1 MAQGDEPEAAD
12 GEVAGGVG
20 EGPLTGVRVL
30 DLTSVVMGP
39 MATQIL
45 GDLGA
50 EVISVESGRGE
61 TNRIMGPGSHPQLSG
76 IALNL
81 LRNKR
86 NVAIDLKAPEG
97 RAAVLRIAATCDVV
111 VTNLR
116 PGPLRRL
123 RLTYVDVRAVRPD
136 VVFCRAQGFP
146 SDSERAED
154 PAYDDIVQAAAG
166 MADVVR
172 RASGTPAQIPS
183 LIADKVSALT
193 IVYAVTAALFHRQ
206 RSGQGQEIEVPMI
219 DAFSAFV
226 LVEHGGGA
234 VPRPPVGPA
243 GYPRVLTPDRRPLRT
258 ADGWAALFP
267 YKPAQIEALLAAGAA
282 AAAGDP
288 PAADAPKDGGTDYRG
303 TPGLLYRH
311 LDAVTPSRTTE
322 AWLAFC
328 REEGIP
334 ASPVTTLEELV
345 EALPEARHPEAGDHK
360 VIPPPVRFPA
370 TPAGVRR
377 PAPLAG
383 QHNREVLAEVGVPE
397 AEIDALEASGVL
409 R

>member
-1 MAQGDEPEAAD
+1 M
-12 GEVAGGVG
+12 
-20 EGPLTGVRVL
+20 RVL

-123 RLTYVDVRAVRPD
+123 RLTYDDVRAVRPD

-166 MADVVR
+166 MADVVH

-267 YKPAQIEALLAAGAA
+267 YKPAQIEALLAAGGPEAADRQPASDATPATDAPAA
-282 AAAGDP
+282 ADGH
-288 PAADAPKDGGTDYRG
+288 AADAATGGGTDYRG

-345 EALPEARHPEAGDHK
+345 EALPEAHHPEAGDHK
-360 VIPPPVRFPA
+360 VIPPPVRFSA

-383 QHNREVLAEVGVPE
+383 QHNREVLAEVGVSE

>member
-1 MAQGDEPEAAD
+1 MAQGDEPDVAVGDAAARA
-12 GEVAGGVG
+12 AGAG
-20 EGPLTGVRVL
+20 EGPLAGVRVL

-123 RLTYVDVRAVRPD
+123 RLTYDHVRVVRPD

-146 SDSERAED
+146 SDSDRAED

-172 RASGTPAQIPS
+172 RATGTPAQVPS

-193 IVYAVTAALFHRQ
+193 IVYAVTAALFHRE

-267 YKPAQIEALLAAGAA
+267 YKPAQIEALLAAGAPPSADTPAPEAPA
-282 AAAGDP
+282 AAV
-288 PAADAPKDGGTDYRG
+288 PAADAPGAAERPAADAGTDGGTDYRG

-322 AWLAFC
+322 AWPRSGRA
-328 REEGIP
+328 
-334 ASPVTTLEELV
+334 
-345 EALPEARHPEAGDHK
+345 AG
-360 VIPPPVRFPA
+360 
-370 TPAGVRR
+370 
-377 PAPLAG
+377 
-383 QHNREVLAEVGVPE
+383 
-397 AEIDALEASGVL
+397 
-409 R
+409 